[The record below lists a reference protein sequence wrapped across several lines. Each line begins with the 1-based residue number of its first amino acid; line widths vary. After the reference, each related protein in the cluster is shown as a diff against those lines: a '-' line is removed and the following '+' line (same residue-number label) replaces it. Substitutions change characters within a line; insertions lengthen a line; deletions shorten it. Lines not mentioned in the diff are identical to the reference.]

1 MKSIKTITFSLPIE
15 MSREIEVMAQEE
27 HRTVSEFIREAV
39 RQYKAQRMLKALVKK
54 GKAAAK
60 KKRLTPKDIYSS

>member
-15 MSREIEVMAQEE
+15 MGRDIEEMAQQEQ
-27 HRTVSEFIREAV
+27 RTVSELIREAV
-39 RQYKAQRMLKALVKK
+39 RQYRAQRSFKSLVKK

-60 KKRLTPKDIYSS
+60 KKGFTANTLDI